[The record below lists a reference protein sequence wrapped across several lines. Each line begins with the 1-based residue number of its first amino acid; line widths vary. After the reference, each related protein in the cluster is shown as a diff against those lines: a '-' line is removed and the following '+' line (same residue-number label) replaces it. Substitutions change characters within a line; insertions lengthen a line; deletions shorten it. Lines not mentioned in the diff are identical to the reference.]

1 MGIVLKYMKSIF
13 TGLLRAVVVAL
24 FLAPLLMR
32 AEDRST
38 TVSIS
43 NLFSFQVPMGWT
55 VQKVPSATYP
65 VATETKDGSVHASI
79 SVEADHTPG
88 SLDEW
93 CRHSL
98 EKNKKQFASYNMKA
112 GELTPFTTSSG
123 AKGFRGTITLT
134 ANSNKLAFI
143 DYYFSGSSD
152 AKIAV
157 TCTCQQAEIDHYAP
171 IFDTAIKTFVPQ

>member
-1 MGIVLKYMKSIF
+1 
-13 TGLLRAVVVAL
+13 
-24 FLAPLLMR
+24 
-32 AEDRST
+32 
-38 TVSIS
+38 
-43 NLFSFQVPMGWT
+43 MGWT

-65 VATETKDGSVHASI
+65 IATETKDGSVHASI

-88 SLDEW
+88 ALDEW

-98 EKNKKQFASYNMKA
+98 EKNKAQFASYDMNA

-123 AKGFRGTITLT
+123 AKGFRVIITLT

-157 TCTCQQAEIDHYAP
+157 TCTCQQVEIDHYAP
-171 IFDTAIKTFVPQ
+171 IFDAAIKTFVPQ